1 MQVEDS
7 QRRIILS
14 EEIDL
19 IQIPDRLRHLLIKKA
34 DVKKVVVAPLPKE
47 GDVVEHNGL
56 KFEVVRVLNRN
67 RYLIKLVEAAPSEGV
82 QR

>member
-19 IQIPDRLRHLLIKKA
+19 LELPRRMNDLLIKRA

-47 GDVVEHNGL
+47 GDIVEHNGL
-56 KFEVVRVLNRN
+56 KFEVVRVLNRK
-67 RYLIKLVEAAPSEGV
+67 RYLIKLVEAVPLP
-82 QR
+82 